1 MEKATIDTEHIAK
14 LAYLEFNE
22 TEMSHIQKDMEEMIG
37 MVSSLPNTCNT
48 PSIVNPVQ
56 MRADEQENNTV
67 DREEILKTAPQIYDG
82 CIAVPKTVE

>member
-22 TEMSHIQKDMEEMIG
+22 IEMSHIQKDMEEMIG

-56 MRADEQENNTV
+56 MRADEIRENTV
-67 DREEILKTAPQIYDG
+67 NPEEILLSAPQIYDG